1 MEPTMLPYDSAEF
14 PPIPRQDYSNI
25 PINQVGLH
33 AKGFE
38 YMRLSKNIEG
48 LISNFQRLVDG
59 YIAGVPA
66 EKLAK
71 ANNLL
76 GGNFDGKIEDLGF

>member
-1 MEPTMLPYDSAEF
+1 MLPYDSAQF
-14 PPIPRQDYSNI
+14 PPIPRQDYANI
-25 PINQVGLH
+25 PINQIGLH

-38 YMRLSKNIEG
+38 FMRLSKSVEG
-48 LISNFQRLVDG
+48 LVSNFQRLVDG

-66 EKLAK
+66 EQLAK

-76 GGNFDGKIEDLGF
+76 GGNFDGVIKEFEF